1 MSAKTRLKVGDSDG
15 SAKSADKLAAGTST
29 PVISDKQEDDEQE
42 VKKTVFLF
50 TVAGLIFF
58 PSEFHSESC
67 ANQKVPAH
75 KVCAS

>member
-1 MSAKTRLKVGDSDG
+1 
-15 SAKSADKLAAGTST
+15 
-29 PVISDKQEDDEQE
+29 
-42 VKKTVFLF
+42 
-50 TVAGLIFF
+50 LIFF